1 MEKLKDLLV
10 VTGSY
15 TDAQGKNKNR
25 YLKVGALMQNDK
37 GQFIF
42 LNRSFN
48 PAGCPCKDGSESIII
63 SMFDPK
69 KQESGSEL
77 FDGAGIPF

>member
-1 MEKLKDLLV
+1 MEKLKDLAV

-15 TDAQGKNKNR
+15 TNAKGETKKR
-25 YLKVGALMQNDK
+25 YLNVGALMSNDN

-48 PAGCPCKDGSESIII
+48 PAGITAKEGSESIII

-69 KQESGSEL
+69 SKESKDDL
-77 FDGAGIPF
+77 PF